1 LVNLLEFRG
10 FEVFIGV
17 VQKAFWDLIWS

>member
-1 LVNLLEFRG
+1 VKLL

-17 VQKAFWDLIWS
+17 